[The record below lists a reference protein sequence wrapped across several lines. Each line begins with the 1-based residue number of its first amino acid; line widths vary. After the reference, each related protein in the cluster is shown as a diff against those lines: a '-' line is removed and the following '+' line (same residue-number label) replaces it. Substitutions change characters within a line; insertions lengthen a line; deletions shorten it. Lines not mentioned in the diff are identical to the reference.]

1 MIGRIRMK
9 RFAVIGGI
17 LGLVAAF
24 ATPVQAN
31 TDRLDRVAA
40 CAGIVLGN
48 GAVDFYLGNE
58 EAFDYAAQVAYTA
71 YLAEVFGASYELN
84 DIQIAD
90 QILGGN
96 VDKVIVAFNS
106 DNFGSDIYEELVICY
121 SLLGNQLIDNAALI
135 SEKSSHWEEQ
145 KQNNINLLKRFLKAN

>member
-1 MIGRIRMK
+1 MTRFTIIGALFGVLAV
-9 RFAVIGGI
+9 FAS
-17 LGLVAAF
+17 
-24 ATPVQAN
+24 PVQAN

-58 EAFDYAAQVAYTA
+58 AAFDDAAQVAYTA
-71 YLAEVFGASYELN
+71 YLSEVFSTSYELN

-96 VDKVIVAFNS
+96 VDKVIVAFNN
-106 DNFGSDIYEELVICY
+106 DNFGSDIYEELVTCY
-121 SLLGNQLIDNAALI
+121 SLLGNQLITNAALI
-135 SEKSSHWEEQ
+135 SEKSPEWEEQ
-145 KQNNINLLKRFLKAN
+145 KQNNIDLLKRFLKAN